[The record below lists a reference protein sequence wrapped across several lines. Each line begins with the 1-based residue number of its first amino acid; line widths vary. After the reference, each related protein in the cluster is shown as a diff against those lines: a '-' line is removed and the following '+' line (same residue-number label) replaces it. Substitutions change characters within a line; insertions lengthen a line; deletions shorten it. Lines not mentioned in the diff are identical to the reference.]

1 MLSPLEHLNEFSP
14 GQFYNRNSDPEA
26 PTMSVAGTIG
36 KTLICLGLLSVSVY
50 YAWQTATQGDV
61 LRAVTIM
68 IVSGVLTLLFGA
80 IIWLASLKNPA
91 MVLLF
96 SVFEGGFVGSAAGLL
111 NHAYP
116 GIALVGLM
124 VSAAIFA
131 VMLTGYGLRIFQVT
145 MRGVDM
151 FLRAFLLYLLVAGLG
166 VGLSFSGLMPPIVAG
181 PVLLIMFA
189 VLSIIAVWM
198 ASYNLLIEF
207 DYIETGVDNGL
218 ESEYEWLAAFSLVGA
233 LVWFYI
239 EILEFVWHFFGRIFR
254 PFADLFSW

>member
-14 GQFYNRNSDPEA
+14 GQFYSKNSDPDA
-26 PTMSVAGTIG
+26 RTMSVGGTIS
-36 KTLICLGLLSVSVY
+36 KTLVCLAVLAASVY
-50 YAWQTATQGDV
+50 YAWQTAAGGDV

-68 IVSGVLTLLFGA
+68 IIAGVLTLLFGA
-80 IIWLASLKNPA
+80 IIWLASIKNPV

-96 SVFEGGFVGSAAGLL
+96 SVFEGGFVGSAAGFLDRV
-111 NHAYP
+111 YP
-116 GIALVGLM
+116 GIALVGLL

-145 MRGVDM
+145 MSGVDM

-166 VGLSFSGLMPPIVAG
+166 VGLTFSGLLPPIVAG
-181 PVLLIMFA
+181 PALLILFA
-189 VLSIIAVWM
+189 ILSIIAFWM

-218 ESEYEWLAAFSLVGA
+218 EPGYEWLAAFSLVGA

-239 EILEFVWHFFGRIFR
+239 EILEFVWRFFGWIFR
-254 PFADLFSW
+254 PVADLFSW

>member
-14 GQFYNRNSDPEA
+14 GQFYSKNSNPNA
-26 PTMSVAGTIG
+26 RTMSVRGTIG
-36 KTLICLGLLSVSVY
+36 KTLVCLAVLTVSVY

-61 LRAVTIM
+61 LRAVTIL
-68 IVSGVLTLLFGA
+68 IVSGFLTLLFGA
-80 IIWLASLKNPA
+80 IIWLASLKNPL

-96 SVFEGGFVGSAAGLL
+96 SAFEGGFVGSAAGFL
-111 NHAYP
+111 NRAYP
-116 GIALVGLM
+116 GIALAGLL

-145 MRGVDM
+145 MGGVDM
-151 FLRAFLLYLLVAGLG
+151 FLRAFLLYLLVAGIG
-166 VGLSFSGLMPPIVAG
+166 GGLAFSGLLPPIVAG
-181 PVLLIMFA
+181 PVLLTMFA
-189 VLSIIAVWM
+189 ILGIIAVWM
-198 ASYNLLIEF
+198 ASYNLLLEF

-218 ESEYEWLAAFSLVGA
+218 EPEYEWLAAFSLVGA

-239 EILEFVWHFFGRIFR
+239 EILEFVWRFFGWIFR

>member
-14 GQFYNRNSDPEA
+14 GQFYTKNADSDA
-26 PTMSVAGTIG
+26 RTMSVGGTIG
-36 KTLICLGLLSVSVY
+36 KTLICLTVLTASVY
-50 YAWQTATQGDV
+50 YAWQTAIQGDA
-61 LRAVTIM
+61 LRAVTIL
-68 IVSGVLTLLFGA
+68 IISGFLTLLFGS
-80 IIWLASLKNPA
+80 IIWLASIKNPI

-96 SVFEGGFVGSAAGLL
+96 SAFEGGFVGSAAGFLDR
-111 NHAYP
+111 AYP
-116 GIALVGLM
+116 GIALVGLL

-131 VMLTGYGLRIFQVT
+131 VMLTGYALRVFQVT

-166 VGLSFSGLMPPIVAG
+166 VGLGFSGLLPPIVAG
-181 PVLLIMFA
+181 PVLIIVFA
-189 VLSIIAVWM
+189 VLSIIVVWM

-218 ESEYEWLAAFSLVGA
+218 EPEYEWLAAFSLVGA

-239 EILEFVWHFFGRIFR
+239 EILEFIWRFFGWIFR

>member
-14 GQFYNRNSDPEA
+14 GQLYSENSDPDA
-26 PTMSVAGTIG
+26 RTMSVGGTIS
-36 KTLICLGLLSVSVY
+36 KTLVCLAALAASVY
-50 YAWQTATQGDV
+50 YAWQTAAEGDA

-68 IVSGVLTLLFGA
+68 IIAGVLTLLFGA
-80 IIWLASLKNPA
+80 IIWLASIKNPV

-96 SVFEGGFVGSAAGLL
+96 SAFEGGFVGSAAGFLDR
-111 NHAYP
+111 AYP
-116 GIALVGLM
+116 GIALVGLL

-145 MRGVDM
+145 LSGVDM

-166 VGLSFSGLMPPIVAG
+166 VGVTLSGLLPPIVAG
-181 PVLLIMFA
+181 PALLVLFA

-218 ESEYEWLAAFSLVGA
+218 EPGYEWLAAFSLVGA

-239 EILEFVWHFFGRIFR
+239 EILEFVWRFFGWIFR
-254 PFADLFSW
+254 PFTDLFSW